1 MATYADALNEIAGK
15 IISGSS
21 GHITPAKLKSVLDA
35 IVAAAEDE
43 TVAVTA
49 SFAPID
55 SPSLTGTPTAP
66 TATPGTNT
74 TQLATTAF
82 VAAAVSALVNA
93 APGLL
98 DTLDEIAA
106 ALGDDAN
113 FATTMTNA
121 LALKAPLASPTLTGT
136 PAAPTATLGT
146 NTTQIATTAFVQAAT
161 AALPVLSDGDKGDIT
176 LTGSGTVWTIDN
188 GVVTPA
194 KMSVLTGLSQTQ
206 RDNLASQ
213 LLTTKNVGA
222 SYNADSLT
230 TPGWYFLDSTATNVP
245 TAGQQYYIEV
255 IQHPTTP
262 AWLMQLA
269 FDLDGSHLYVRYRQ
283 AATFGSWL
291 QVYPV
296 ASHVHA
302 ASDIT
307 SGTMATARL
316 GSGTANS
323 TTFLRGDQTWAAAS
337 GVTDVRLGTEAS
349 TATTSTDTDYK
360 TAAGNVITG
369 VRMGSSLGQLNT
381 IYYKPLQKQ
390 VSGSWTT
397 VTG

>member
-1 MATYADALNEIAGK
+1 MATYEDALNEISGK
-15 IISGSS
+15 ILSGAA

-43 TVAVTA
+43 MVASLGTYAPLA
-49 SFAPID
+49 SPTF
-55 SPSLTGTPTAP
+55 TGTPAAP
-66 TATPGTNT
+66 TATPGTST
-74 TQLATTAF
+74 TQIATTAF
-82 VAAAVSALVNA
+82 VAAAVSALINA
-93 APGLL
+93 APGVL
-98 DTLDEIAA
+98 DTLDELAA

-121 LALKAPLASPTLTGT
+121 LALKAPLASPALTGT
-136 PAAPTATLGT
+136 PTAPTATGGT
-146 NTTQIATTAFVQAAT
+146 NTTQIATTAFVAA
-161 AALPVLSDGDKGDIT
+161 AVSAVPGLSDGDKGDIT
-176 LTGSGTVWTIDN
+176 VSGSGATWTIDN

-194 KMSVLTGLSQTQ
+194 KMSVLSGLSATQ

-213 LLTTKNVGA
+213 LLTTKDMGA

-230 TPGWYFLDSTATNVP
+230 TPGWYFLNSTATNVP
-245 TAGQQYYIEV
+245 TAGQQYYVEV
-255 IQHPTTP
+255 IQYPTT
-262 AWLMQLA
+262 ADYLVQIA
-269 FDLDGSHLYVRYRQ
+269 YDLDGSHLYVRYRQ
-283 AATFGSWL
+283 ATTFGPWL

-296 ASHVHA
+296 ASHNHA
-302 ASDIT
+302 ASDIN
-307 SGTMATARL
+307 SGTVATARL
-316 GSGTANS
+316 GSGTADS

-349 TATTSTDTDYK
+349 TATTLTDTNYK

-390 VSGSWTT
+390 VSGSWIT